1 MGGSYQASTNSPLT
15 VHGKIFNQS
24 DELNIDIG
32 NTLTIYSSTDFKI
45 DRIAPESS
53 NYSVAV
59 SSSGSSIN
67 LNFYLAADDQSLTSN
82 LQYSVVMSAYSINC
96 VDTLSHIAGNIT
108 PCDARLVIPFQTV
121 SGSGSGETIR
131 SAGENSAEVD
141 VDGLDSNE
149 TYYFNV
155 LVKDEENNIKVY
167 QVVQGD
173 TGG

>member
-15 VHGKIFNQS
+15 VYGKIFNQS

-32 NTLTIYSSTDFKI
+32 NSLIIFSSIDFKT
-45 DRIAPESS
+45 DRVAPESS
-53 NYSVAV
+53 NYSISV
-59 SSSGSSIN
+59 SSSGSLIN
-67 LNFYLAADDQSLTSN
+67 LNFVTATDDQSLTST
-82 LQYSVVMSAYSINC
+82 LQYAVVMNAYSLTC
-96 VDTLSHIAGNIT
+96 VDTISHIAGNIT
-108 PCDARLVIPFQTV
+108 PCYARLVIPFQSV

-131 SAGENSAEVD
+131 SAGGNSAEVD
-141 VDGLDSNE
+141 VDGLDNNE

-167 QVVQGD
+167 QGVQGD